1 MIRFAI
7 LVLFT
12 KSLASALAQ
21 SEPPISGDYVCAY
34 GCRLTDA
41 NPSVAIHGD
50 AADCINELGG
60 IFHGRVISK
69 TSISCFNKIG
79 VLGNDGVTL
88 RWSDGVIWKRHL
100 GPSP

>member
-1 MIRFAI
+1 MIRFVF

-21 SEPPISGDYVCAY
+21 NEPPLSGDYVCAY

-41 NPSVAIHGD
+41 NPSIAIDGD
-50 AADCINELGG
+50 TADCINGLGG
-60 IFHGRVISK
+60 IFHGRVLSK
-69 TSISCFNKIG
+69 TSISCFNKTG
-79 VLGNDGVTL
+79 VLSNDGVTL

-100 GPSP
+100 GPAP